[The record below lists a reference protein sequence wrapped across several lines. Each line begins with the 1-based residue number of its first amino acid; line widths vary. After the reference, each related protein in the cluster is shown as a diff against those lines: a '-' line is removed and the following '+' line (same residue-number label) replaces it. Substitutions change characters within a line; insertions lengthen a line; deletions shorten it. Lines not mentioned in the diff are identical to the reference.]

1 MGGAGFA
8 VSHQSILKMLKTSI
22 TLSLLVPTVVWAQ
35 CQTYVVPGTQ
45 GGFTQRSFTN
55 FSSGTPSQNALEFLD
70 AHGFYASAYPID
82 ATPISREFTQDN
94 VNFGTGALNLK
105 VNAYSGSG
113 PVIGAEIGTLEQFLY
128 GSVRTV
134 QRSSSVPGVV
144 EGNFFYSEASYNFQ
158 APMIDYAFTES
169 NTQEIDF
176 EILTS
181 TIFTSTQACVPPGIW
196 ASNQPSTRA
205 TILFPF
211 DPRTAFHE
219 YRIDWFPGVTIFYLD
234 GTQVARFTTDVPNV
248 SGPWLWNVWS
258 SGDVC
263 WSAGPPTA
271 DSITQIRSI
280 DIYKGYTQTVSGTVC
295 QI

>member
-1 MGGAGFA
+1 
-8 VSHQSILKMLKTSI
+8 MLKTFI
-22 TLSLLVPTVVWAQ
+22 ALSLLVPTVVWAQ

-45 GGFTQRSFTN
+45 GGFTQRSFTD

-70 AHGFYASAYPID
+70 AHGFYSSAYPVD
-82 ATPISREFTQDN
+82 ATPIPREFTQDN

-144 EGNFFYSEASYNFQ
+144 EGNFFYK
-158 APMIDYAFTES
+158 S

-181 TIFTSTQACVPPGIW
+181 TIFASTQACVPPGIW

-205 TILFPF
+205 TIPFPF

-234 GTQVARFTTDVPNV
+234 GTQVARFTTDVPDV

-258 SGDVC
+258 SGDIC
-263 WSAGPPTA
+263 WSAGPPAA

-280 DIYKGYTQTVSGTVC
+280 DIYRGYTPTVSGTVC